1 MNNTINLE
9 SYRKQNREKLEFEKR
24 LYIIALGVELLE
36 ILAPINPKSTEY
48 VIGALIDKAETL
60 AEIHSS
66 PDAIER
72 KKEDFAELFAELT
85 GRAKSLRKK
94 YEIEERTNEHERK
107 GSNGHF
113 TQFDTGKAGRS
124 NRNS

>member
-1 MNNTINLE
+1 MNNTIDLE
-9 SYRKQNREKLEFEKR
+9 SYRKQNREKLEYEKR

-60 AEIHSS
+60 AEIPSS

-85 GRAKSLRKK
+85 GRAKLLRKK
-94 YEIEERTNEHERK
+94 YDIEERTNEYD
-107 GSNGHF
+107 GI
-113 TQFDTGKAGRS
+113 
-124 NRNS
+124 

>member
-9 SYRKQNREKLEFEKR
+9 SYRKQNREKLEYEKR

-72 KKEDFAELFAELT
+72 KKEDFSELFAELT

-94 YEIEERTNEHERK
+94 YAIEERTNEHERK

-113 TQFDTGKAGRS
+113 TKH
-124 NRNS
+124 